1 MSIFPRRIVQGLIDT
16 SPRFLRSSQ
25 IRNLVKRLNN
35 LADPNDAFAAE
46 WELVVLST
54 FHSIGP
60 IQHEPRGS
68 GTRHPDLLFGPKGGV
83 SFLADITAASDKGM
97 RVSYPIE
104 AFTAALRQKISE
116 RGLRGNSFGWELR
129 SKAGALYRGGP
140 RPALRL
146 CPSRQ
151 FGTRIF
157 NQNFYKFVDRVSACP
172 HNAHEYL
179 IDEPELFVRI
189 LYDPHLQFSTGR
201 HPAFE
206 YFHSETENLVFDKL
220 EEKAGQLRGARLD
233 VPQGIFLCDAGTS
246 LLRARKSFQSYSI
259 EEVVRL
265 FLKDNPDVAFVA
277 ILTVENE
284 RASNTGSSGYGVR
297 VDLYTN
303 PKQAAFS
310 AALKPLMTLFAEM
323 LPHPRHTPT
332 NARLRLEE
340 GEPNYKFCHFRGMT
354 MTGRSLRMS
363 TRTLLELL
371 AGKMPIDDFTKSYS
385 ADLRTP
391 INPFMQRLRNGQL
404 ITAIS
409 VHPQPDQDDDEVT
422 IEFGDPDP
430 AVSAFRMPP
439 RTPMGRK

>member
-1 MSIFPRRIVQGLIDT
+1 L
-16 SPRFLRSSQ
+16 
-25 IRNLVKRLNN
+25 
-35 LADPNDAFAAE
+35 
-46 WELVVLST
+46 
-54 FHSIGP
+54 
-60 IQHEPRGS
+60 
-68 GTRHPDLLFGPKGGV
+68 GTRHPDLLFGPKTGV

-97 RVSYPIE
+97 RVRYPIE

-116 RGLRGNSFGWELR
+116 RGLRGNSFAWELR
-129 SKAGALYRGGP
+129 NKAGALYRGGS

-151 FGTRIF
+151 FGSRIF
-157 NQNFYKFVDRVSACP
+157 NHNFDTFLDRVSASP
-172 HNAHEYL
+172 HNADEYL

-206 YFHSETENLVFDKL
+206 YFHSETENLIFDKL
-220 EEKAGQLRGARLD
+220 EEKTGQLRGARLNL
-233 VPQGIFLCDAGTS
+233 PQGIFLCDAGTT

-265 FLKDNPDVAFVA
+265 FLKCNPDVAFVA

-284 RASNTGSSGYGVR
+284 RASKTGSSGYHVR
-297 VDLYTN
+297 VDLHTN
-303 PKQAAFS
+303 PKQAAF
-310 AALKPLMTLFAEM
+310 AASLKPLMNLFAER

-340 GEPNYKFCHFRGMT
+340 GEPNYKFWHFGGMT

-371 AGKMPIDDFTKSYS
+371 AGKMPIDEFTKTH
-385 ADLRTP
+385 ALDPRTP
-391 INPFMQRLRNGQL
+391 VNPFMQRLRNGQL

-430 AVSAFRMPP
+430 AVSAFRMPARP
-439 RTPMGRK
+439 PMRRK